1 MTLHNPKKSIFHKSF
16 PGNNNQDF
24 QSYIDILYFST
35 GVPLLEENELLE
47 TTEGSNSS
55 VSGGDTG
62 SATYS
67 ETSSKT

>member
-1 MTLHNPKKSIFHKSF
+1 MIYP
-16 PGNNNQDF
+16 
-24 QSYIDILYFST
+24 T

-47 TTEGSNSS
+47 TATEGSNSS
-55 VSGGDTG
+55 SVSSGGDTG

>member
-1 MTLHNPKKSIFHKSF
+1 MH
-16 PGNNNQDF
+16 
-24 QSYIDILYFST
+24 ILDYVYTPLFST

-55 VSGGDTG
+55 VMSGGDTG

-67 ETSSKT
+67 EASSKT

>member
-1 MTLHNPKKSIFHKSF
+1 MCPEESPNDMLGVPLKRSRFE
-16 PGNNNQDF
+16 
-24 QSYIDILYFST
+24 

-67 ETSSKT
+67 EASSKT

>member
-1 MTLHNPKKSIFHKSF
+1 MFN
-16 PGNNNQDF
+16 
-24 QSYIDILYFST
+24 ST

-47 TTEGSNSS
+47 NTEGSNSS

-67 ETSSKT
+67 EASSKT